1 MAELCSEVGDVDTGF
16 MDLARHSA
24 SSLSSGLALSYML
37 ASGRPKP
44 SGEKRS
50 RTQVDG
56 SVSRSTI
63 VAGQLVALSGRR
75 VPSSILPMCSL
86 LIPVSLRD
94 EAGQLSSFRLF
105 ASDGTSAVQ
114 ASLALPL

>member
-1 MAELCSEVGDVDTGF
+1 MCSEVGDVDKGS

-24 SSLSSGLALSYML
+24 SEFIYFAPGWPMQ
-37 ASGRPKP
+37 
-44 SGEKRS
+44 SGETKS
-50 RTQVDG
+50 RTRVDG
-56 SVSRSTI
+56 NVTRLTFY
-63 VAGQLVALSGRR
+63 AGQLVALSGRR

-94 EAGQLSSFRLF
+94 EAGKLSSFRLF